1 MIEHEEF
8 PHKRSTMSEKD
19 DAQVSAHTYHQ
30 KIVAR
35 QCLNKLV
42 DIKTA
47 LSRQNR
53 LLELLID
60 RINASQ
66 IRNSST

>member
-1 MIEHEEF
+1 MINNKGDTPEWSTSPDTEA
-8 PHKRSTMSEKD
+8 KRLA
-19 DAQVSAHTYHQ
+19 AQSYRQ

-47 LSRQNR
+47 LSRQNK
-53 LLELLID
+53 LLEVLID
-60 RINASQ
+60 QMNAARINHAK
-66 IRNSST
+66 